1 MYWAE
6 VVAAQDKDPSLKERF
21 QLFADTL
28 HSNEDKINEE
38 LLAAQGKP
46 VDLGGYYSPDPEL
59 TAKAM
64 RPSATFNAAL
74 NVLVS

>member
-1 MYWAE
+1 MYWAQA
-6 VVAAQDKDPSLKERF
+6 VAAQDQDPSLKERF
-21 QLFADTL
+21 QVFAETL
-28 HSNEDKINEE
+28 QNNEDKINEE
-38 LLAAQGKP
+38 LLAAQGEP
-46 VDLGGYYSPDPEL
+46 VDVGGYYSPDPIL